1 MRRVARWADGWAMPN
16 VEPGSDAAT
25 QLAEL
30 RAKLLHACEL
40 EGRDPATVRIVT
52 GAPIDASPEHLALL
66 ADAGVD
72 DVDLMLTKPEHLD
85 MQFAAEI
92 RQTVLGAFE

>member
-1 MRRVARWADGWAMPN
+1 MREITEALRQQMAAELPEMAEIADA
-16 VEPGSDAAT
+16 D
-25 QLAEL
+25 L

-52 GAPIDASPEHLALL
+52 GAPIDAPPEHLALL
-66 ADAGVD
+66 GDAGVD

-85 MQFAAEI
+85 MQFAAEVG
-92 RQTVLGAFE
+92 QTVLGAFE